1 MTAMGDTR
9 GTLKILVERGAITL
23 PICDPQYALPTGDE
37 APVTKHVFD
46 LTETATHSLVANRLR
61 SLADQFERGEI
72 ELAYDEWHTPTV
84 VVDPVDV
91 VVDLMEKRDHVELV
105 IQIRWPLGA

>member
-1 MTAMGDTR
+1 MTAIGAR
-9 GTLKILVERGAITL
+9 GPLPKFSSNWGAIAL
-23 PICDPQYALPTGDE
+23 PICHPQYGVPTGDE

-46 LTETATHSLVANRLR
+46 LTETATHSLVADRLR